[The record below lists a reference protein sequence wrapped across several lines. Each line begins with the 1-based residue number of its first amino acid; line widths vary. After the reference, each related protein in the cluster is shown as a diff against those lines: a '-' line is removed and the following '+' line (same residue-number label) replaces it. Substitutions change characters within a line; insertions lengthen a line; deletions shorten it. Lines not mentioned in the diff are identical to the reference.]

1 MNVKIA
7 CVGKLKERYFT
18 EAAAEYQ
25 KRLSRYLSLSV
36 AEVADEKAP
45 QTLSA
50 ADARRALL
58 REGERL
64 LAAITPDEY
73 VLALAVDGCE
83 CSSEAFADKLFGLFD
98 AGKRTVTFVIGGS
111 LGLADTVLDRA
122 DETLSLG
129 KMTYPHRI
137 ARILLLEQLYRA
149 CKIRR
154 GEAYHK

>member
-18 EAAAEYQ
+18 DAAAEYQ
-25 KRLSRYLSLSV
+25 KRLSRYLSLTV

-45 QTLSA
+45 ETLSA
-50 ADARRALL
+50 ADAQRALF

-64 LAAITPDEY
+64 LAAIVPDEY
-73 VLALAVDGCE
+73 VLALAVDGRE
-83 CSSEAFADKLFGLFD
+83 YSSEAFAGRLFGLFD

-111 LGLADTVLDRA
+111 LGLSPSVLARA

-149 CKIRR
+149 CKIHR